1 MATLIS
7 QFELIFKKQA
17 PIDSVELETVLQ
29 AYFLQLTNLE
39 ERNYVYNI
47 DFVAQTPSDNDAGS
61 KLDSNTLAI
70 LDNPGAPEP
79 GNVFSQLEILPD
91 TNNTYRSPDHIYD
104 IAAEATAKL
113 NVIPQIVPVPGDDTP
128 VGRDIEIRGYVQIS
142 LPVLEGEAQ
151 SSKPVNI
158 MVTPQNR
165 AAFFT
170 FPSDDT
176 FDGGIIK
183 NQVQATLPT
192 STGGAV
198 LQVEPDQPEG
208 SPT

>member
-17 PIDSVELETVLQ
+17 PINGVELETVLQ
-29 AYFLQLTNLE
+29 GYFMQLTNLE
-39 ERNYVYNI
+39 EKNLLFNI
-47 DFVAQTPSDNDAGS
+47 DFVSQMPSNNDTGG

-70 LDNPGAPEP
+70 LDNPGASVPN
-79 GNVFSQLEILPD
+79 NVFSQLQILST
-91 TNNTYRSPDHIYD
+91 TNNTYRAPGHTYD
-104 IAAEATAKL
+104 IASGATAL
-113 NVIPQIVPVPGDDTP
+113 LTVIPQVVKFPGVDETP

-142 LPVLEGEAQ
+142 LPVFEDKAQ
-151 SSKPVNI
+151 SSKPVDI

-165 AAFFT
+165 ASFFT

-183 NQVQATLPT
+183 NQVQATLTT

-198 LQVEPDQPEG
+198 LQVEPD
-208 SPT
+208 SPPA

>member
-1 MATLIS
+1 MATLVS

-17 PIDSVELETVLQ
+17 PINGVELETVLQ
-29 AYFLQLTNLE
+29 GYFMQLTNLE
-39 ERNYVYNI
+39 EKNLLFNI
-47 DFVAQTPSDNDAGS
+47 DFVSQMPSNNDTGG

-70 LDNPGAPEP
+70 LDNPGASVPN
-79 GNVFSQLEILPD
+79 NVFSQLQILST
-91 TNNTYRSPDHIYD
+91 TNNTYRARGHTYD
-104 IAAEATAKL
+104 IASGATAL
-113 NVIPQIVPVPGDDTP
+113 LTVIPQVVKFPGVDETP

-142 LPVLEGEAQ
+142 LPAFEEKAQ
-151 SSKPVNI
+151 SSKPVDI

-165 AAFFT
+165 ASFFT

-183 NQVQATLPT
+183 NQVQATLTT

-198 LQVEPDQPEG
+198 LQVEPD
-208 SPT
+208 SPPA

>member
-17 PIDSVELETVLQ
+17 PINGVELETVLQ
-29 AYFLQLTNLE
+29 GYFMQLTNLE
-39 ERNYVYNI
+39 EKNLLFNI
-47 DFVAQTPSDNDAGS
+47 EFVSQMPSNNDTGG

-70 LDNPGAPEP
+70 LDNPGASVPN
-79 GNVFSQLEILPD
+79 NVFSQLQILPATD
-91 TNNTYRSPDHIYD
+91 NTYRAPGHTYD
-104 IAAEATAKL
+104 IASGATAL
-113 NVIPQIVPVPGDDTP
+113 LTVIPQVVKFPGVDETP

-142 LPVLEGEAQ
+142 LPVFEDKVQ
-151 SSKPVNI
+151 SSKPVDI

-165 AAFFT
+165 ASFFT

-183 NQVQATLPT
+183 NQVQATLTT

-198 LQVEPDQPEG
+198 LQVEPD
-208 SPT
+208 SPPV

>member
-17 PIDSVELETVLQ
+17 PINGVELETVLQ
-29 AYFLQLTNLE
+29 GYFMQLTNLE
-39 ERNYVYNI
+39 EKNLLFNI
-47 DFVAQTPSDNDAGS
+47 DFVSQMPSNNDTGG

-70 LDNPGAPEP
+70 LDNPGAPVP
-79 GNVFSQLEILPD
+79 NNVFSQLQILPA
-91 TNNTYRSPDHIYD
+91 TNNTYRAPGHTYD
-104 IAAEATAKL
+104 IAAGATAL
-113 NVIPQIVPVPGDDTP
+113 LTVIPQVVKFPGVDETP

-142 LPVLEGEAQ
+142 LPVLKDKAQ
-151 SSKPVNI
+151 ISKPADI

-165 AAFFT
+165 ASFFT

-176 FDGGIIK
+176 FDDGIIK
-183 NQVQATLPT
+183 NQVQATLTT

-198 LQVEPDQPEG
+198 LQVEPD
-208 SPT
+208 SPPA